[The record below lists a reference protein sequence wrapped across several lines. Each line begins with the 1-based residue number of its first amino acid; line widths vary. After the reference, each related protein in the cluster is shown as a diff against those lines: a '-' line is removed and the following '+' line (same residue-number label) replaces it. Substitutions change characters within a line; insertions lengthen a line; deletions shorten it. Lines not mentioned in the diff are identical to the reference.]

1 MLENDFVKQGSGF
14 VKCRLK
20 SLLIWVTRFI
30 FAVKMAKNSFVI
42 NLISIII

>member
-20 SLLIWVTRFI
+20 I
-30 FAVKMAKNSFVI
+30 FAHLGNSFY
-42 NLISIII
+42 LCS